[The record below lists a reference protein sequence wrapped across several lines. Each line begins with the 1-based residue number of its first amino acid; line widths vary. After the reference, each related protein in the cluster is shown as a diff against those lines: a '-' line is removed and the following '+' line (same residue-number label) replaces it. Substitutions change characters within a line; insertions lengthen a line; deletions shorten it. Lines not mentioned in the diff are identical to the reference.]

1 MLWLETPTNPT
12 LQVVDITKLSQIA
25 HDNNMIV
32 VVDNTF
38 ATPYNQQPLLLGADI
53 VVHSITKYLNGHTDV
68 VMGIAVTN
76 CPQLHEKIKFVQ
88 NSIGAVP
95 SPFDCY
101 LVIRGLKTLHLR
113 MEKHAQNALQ
123 VANFLEKH
131 PKVEKVLYPGL
142 KSHPNYHLACKQMK
156 TPGGMITFFFFK
168 RWYK

>member
-12 LQVVDITKLSQIA
+12 LQVVDIIKLSQIA

-88 NSIGAVP
+88 NSIGAIP

-101 LVIRGLKTLHLR
+101 MVIRGLKTLHLR
-113 MEKHAQNALQ
+113 MEKTCTKCITSSK
-123 VANFLEKH
+123 FFRKTS
-131 PKVEKVLYPGL
+131 
-142 KSHPNYHLACKQMK
+142 KSRKS
-156 TPGGMITFFFFK
+156 IISRFK
-168 RWYK
+168 IASKLSSCL